1 LVIDG
6 FESIRRKYGSSRLP
20 PDQAYIQGPPYT
32 LPIGRIKV
40 ESNVILLKELLSDLL
55 PLLARQL
62 GTLSLLLN
70 PEEIRKDPGSNLMRL
85 LELQP
90 ALHLNMTRVTNS
102 IALISPRLYKTVD
115 RVDDQELKRF
125 KSYWLN
131 ELADDLIEIRF
142 HVSCIC
148 YATCTDI
155 EGLDLCMVYEF
166 LEETGDTDPSV
177 CKDFIEEA
185 IDYINTAIK
194 TVEGAY
200 GMTRHLG
207 RAIGS
212 LGKKCLDPI
221 HPLPV
226 RLVNQR
232 RILNYG
238 FVNKDRWPRS
248 SVYFQEVTPAL
259 STEKVESNEVLLNEL
274 LSQLLPL
281 LAGQLNTL
289 SLSLNPEDIRRDP
302 GSKLSRLLELQLAI
316 DNSMT
321 RVAYYMAL
329 ICPRPLHTLDRVDD
343 NKLERFKSHWLNKL
357 VESIEHMQFQVAVAL
372 NAACEHIEALN
383 LCIVHESMEDTASD
397 FTDSLAPSFYEDL
410 IHKALIVINSTIKLR
425 SESELIFASRSWEQG
440 VHGMTQKLREAIGSL
455 GAEVTR
461 WNTLDTRMFSGAAG
475 TLASRFEAPK
485 LLFLVHVI
493 PLIQEIDLDYY
504 ENWFAT
510 WNTQFGLAINNFQ
523 YYARSF
529 DHIPG

>member
-1 LVIDG
+1 MDESDAATSSTTSEPADEFELQFRQQGQLVIDG

-102 IALISPRLYKTVD
+102 IALISPRPLQTVD

-212 LGKKCLDPI
+212 LGSSPDHLRIQLGTFSRQVFRKPVIRLTELLIPIIKLARLFFTKISRSGINRIQLPAYTEMNSKQIKCLC
-221 HPLPV
+221 
-226 RLVNQR
+226 
-232 RILNYG
+232 
-238 FVNKDRWPRS
+238 
-248 SVYFQEVTPAL
+248 L
-259 STEKVESNEVLLNEL
+259 S
-274 LSQLLPL
+274 
-281 LAGQLNTL
+281 AHHAAC
-289 SLSLNPEDIRRDP
+289 DI
-302 GSKLSRLLELQLAI
+302 SKLSKLLYTAEG
-316 DNSMT
+316 
-321 RVAYYMAL
+321 AL
-329 ICPRPLHTLDRVDD
+329 PANP
-343 NKLERFKSHWLNKL
+343 
-357 VESIEHMQFQVAVAL
+357 
-372 NAACEHIEALN
+372 
-383 LCIVHESMEDTASD
+383 
-397 FTDSLAPSFYEDL
+397 
-410 IHKALIVINSTIKLR
+410 
-425 SESELIFASRSWEQG
+425 
-440 VHGMTQKLREAIGSL
+440 
-455 GAEVTR
+455 
-461 WNTLDTRMFSGAAG
+461 LDTRTFTEAAG
-475 TLASRFEAPK
+475 TLAGRFEGT
-485 LLFLVHVI
+485 
-493 PLIQEIDLDYY
+493 DLDYY
-504 ENWFAT
+504 KSWFAI
-510 WNTQFGLAINNFQ
+510 WNTQFIVAVDHFQ
-523 YYARSF
+523 NLARSIE
-529 DHIPG
+529 HIP